1 MTWAFFTITCFF
13 SCHCWTKDDD
23 DKKSARNGAIFPL
36 IKIVSFGFLVKR
48 SFPFSHLARF
58 AEQVNFVSFSA
69 PPFLLPVSGSL
80 CNCAILL
87 YFLRLFPSYTLEMCV
102 YVFKIINCM
111 LYIPSSA
118 TWWKMKLKAPKKTA
132 LKKCDGNAASFALT
146 LSLSFPSF
154 RLEVF
159 SKISS
164 SGFWH
169 VKIWVDMLVCACVC
183 SSAIFGCLCSQA
195 FVVLRSFAK
204 WYKHT

>member
-146 LSLSFPSF
+146 LSLSPSLLFGLKFFPRF
-154 RLEVF
+154 RLLA
-159 SKISS
+159 
-164 SGFWH
+164 SGMWKFE
-169 VKIWVDMLVCACVC
+169 
-183 SSAIFGCLCSQA
+183 
-195 FVVLRSFAK
+195 
-204 WYKHT
+204 